1 MNVDTKAIVIKKH
14 KVSGA
19 DVILTI
25 YSKELGKKRLYVKG
39 ARHPKNRFLACSQ
52 VLIEGEFSLYVKPS
66 LSSINSVSITNSHN
80 IIKEDLNKF
89 FVASYVLELIDKIT
103 EEACQDVNLYEF
115 LSFALKCLEAEKEE
129 NLKFFRL
136 VFIIKLLQASG
147 LSPEVN
153 FCTSCLSN
161 QRLSYF
167 SSVSGGIVCEQ
178 CKDSYPDIK
187 VLKKENA
194 DLINLSLNDS
204 YINIRKNK
212 KSDYNLLELSDILD
226 DFLMKHILNS
236 DLKTASLIKNSSL

>member
-52 VLIEGEFSLYVKPS
+52 VLIEGDFSLYVKPS
-66 LSSINSVSITNSHN
+66 LSSINSVSITNSHHLIREN
-80 IIKEDLNKF
+80 LDKF

-115 LSFALKCLEAEKEE
+115 LSFALKCLEAENEK
-129 NLKFFRL
+129 NLRFFRL
-136 VFIIKLLQASG
+136 VFIIKLLKASG
-147 LSPEVN
+147 LSPEVS

-161 QRLSYF
+161 KDLSYF
-167 SSVSGGIVCEQ
+167 SSIAGGAVCDK
-178 CKDSYPDIK
+178 CKTSYNDIK
-187 VLKKENA
+187 FLSHENSY
-194 DLINLSLNDS
+194 LISLCLHNT
-204 YINIRKNK
+204 YINIRKSINL
-212 KSDYNLLELSDILD
+212 DYNLSELSDILD
-226 DFLMKHILNS
+226 DFLRKHILNS
-236 DLKTASLIKNSSL
+236 DLKTASLINNSLL